1 MFSVLIVDDET
12 LVRDTLTRFIR
23 WQDIGFDSVRC
34 AENGL
39 RALEAIRQEPPS
51 VIISDI
57 KMPHMNGIDFAN
69 RAREI
74 CPQSKL
80 VFLSGYSDKEYLKG
94 AISLKVDG
102 YIEKPIDIGQI
113 VALMTQLREEC
124 WKEYISSNPAIAF
137 FRGPAQA
144 LTPLND
150 QVFHLSKERL
160 GAFYTLIKAKEQSEA
175 MAFFDALMDELQA
188 CEATPPEYARAV
200 FMRLMAELE
209 EASMLNGL
217 KSICAQY
224 EAFAARIPIIESLP
238 ALRQE
243 MRRLVAA
250 YFEALQRQSFDPVR
264 LVNDY
269 LQGHYTEEALSVDA
283 IARRLN
289 FTTSYLCSI
298 YKRKTGCTIL
308 KALTMLRMD
317 KAKQLLSDT
326 SLKLYEVGGKVGY
339 ADGKYFTRVFTK
351 EVGMS
356 PREYRERH
364 YEGV

>member
-102 YIEKPIDIGQI
+102 HIEKPIDIGQI

-175 MAFFDALMDELQA
+175 MAFFDALSGVLYYNRVSKERERYEIFDQEPLCTAADGGAGRGLHAQ
-188 CEATPPEYARAV
+188 RV
-200 FMRLMAELE
+200 KKHMR
-209 EASMLNGL
+209 
-217 KSICAQY
+217 
-224 EAFAARIPIIESLP
+224 
-238 ALRQE
+238 
-243 MRRLVAA
+243 
-250 YFEALQRQSFDPVR
+250 PVR
-264 LVNDY
+264 GVCRAD
-269 LQGHYTEEALSVDA
+269 
-283 IARRLN
+283 
-289 FTTSYLCSI
+289 SY
-298 YKRKTGCTIL
+298 
-308 KALTMLRMD
+308 
-317 KAKQLLSDT
+317 
-326 SLKLYEVGGKVGY
+326 
-339 ADGKYFTRVFTK
+339 
-351 EVGMS
+351 
-356 PREYRERH
+356 H
-364 YEGV
+364 